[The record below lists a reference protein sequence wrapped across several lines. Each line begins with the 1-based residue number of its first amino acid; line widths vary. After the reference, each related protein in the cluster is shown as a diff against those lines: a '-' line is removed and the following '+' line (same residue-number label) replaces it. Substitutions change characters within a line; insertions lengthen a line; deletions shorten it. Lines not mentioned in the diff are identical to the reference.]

1 MRRFRDPPSD
11 GETSRDCGPGAM
23 FRGLFGRN
31 RAEKSAR
38 WGGRRFFD
46 HGALKLVVLG
56 LVGEEPRHGYDIIRL
71 LEERLQGAYSPSP
84 GSIYPI
90 LAQLA
95 EAGFV
100 VAETQGTRKL
110 FTLTDAGRAYLES
123 QRPEFEAIKAQLE
136 ETAAPIGQSSLGEAI
151 SALRSALFAKV
162 RNGALSAAQAE
173 RLGEIL
179 ERARRE
185 IEAL

>member
-1 MRRFRDPPSD
+1 MRRFRGSPSND
-11 GETSRDCGPGAM
+11 ESARDCGPAAM
-23 FRGLFGRN
+23 FRGLFGRERGEN
-31 RAEKSAR
+31 FPR

-71 LEERLQGAYSPSP
+71 LEKRLQGAYSPSP

-110 FTLTDAGRAYLES
+110 FTLTETGRAYLES
-123 QRPEFEAIKAQLE
+123 QRPEFEAIKTQLD
-136 ETAAPIGQSSLGEAI
+136 ETATPIGDSSLGEAI
-151 SALRSALFAKV
+151 AAFRSALFAKI
-162 RNGALSAAQAE
+162 RGGALSPSQAQ
-173 RLGEIL
+173 RLSEIL
-179 ERARRE
+179 ESARRE
-185 IEAL
+185 IESL

>member
-1 MRRFRDPPSD
+1 MF
-11 GETSRDCGPGAM
+11 CGM
-23 FRGLFGRN
+23 FGRG
-31 RAEKSAR
+31 RAEKLAR

-71 LEERLQGAYSPSP
+71 LKERLQGAYSPSP

-100 VAETQGTRKL
+100 VAQTQGTRKL

-123 QRPEFEAIKAQLE
+123 QRPEFDAIKAQLD
-136 ETAAPIGQSSLGEAI
+136 ETAAPIGQSSLGEAL
-151 SALRSALFAKV
+151 SSFRGAWFAKI
-162 RNGALSAAQAE
+162 RNGALSGPQAE
-173 RLGEIL
+173 RLSEIL
-179 ERARRE
+179 ARAQRE
-185 IEAL
+185 IESL

>member
-1 MRRFRDPPSD
+1 
-11 GETSRDCGPGAM
+11 M
-23 FRGLFGRN
+23 FRGLFGRD
-31 RAEKSAR
+31 RGEKFAR

-71 LEERLQGAYSPSP
+71 LKERFQGAYSPSP

-100 VAETQGTRKL
+100 VAETQGARKL
-110 FTLTDAGRAYLES
+110 FTLTESGRAYLEA
-123 QRPEFEAIKAQLE
+123 QRPEFDAIKAQLD
-136 ETAAPIGQSSLGEAI
+136 ETATPIGQSSLGEAI
-151 SALRSALFAKV
+151 AAFRSAVFAKV
-162 RNGALSAAQAE
+162 RGGALSPSQAD
-173 RLGEIL
+173 RLSEIL

-185 IEAL
+185 IESL